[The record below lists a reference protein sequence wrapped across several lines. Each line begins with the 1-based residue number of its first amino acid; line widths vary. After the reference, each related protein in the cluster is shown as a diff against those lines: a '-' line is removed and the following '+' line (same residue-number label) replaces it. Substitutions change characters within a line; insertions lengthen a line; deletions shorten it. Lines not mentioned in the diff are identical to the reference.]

1 MHVAELWRYPVK
13 SLRGEKLESVAVG
26 VDGLEGDRLV
36 HARESSGR
44 VVTSR
49 YRPGLLGLN
58 GTLGPD
64 GEPLIDG
71 KPWTS
76 PASLAKVRAV
86 TAPDVELIRFHGVD
100 HGQRYDVLPLTVLT
114 DGMAHAVGVDHRR
127 FRPNI
132 LIGGVEELA
141 ETRWPGSYLRIGD
154 VLIGIRKRRSRCV
167 MTTFDPDTLEQDPSV
182 LQRVVSSFAGTVA
195 LDCWVEAPG
204 RIAVGDAVEV
214 LSRLGE

>member
-13 SLRGEKLESVAVG
+13 SLRGEQLDAVDVG
-26 VDGLEGDRLV
+26 VDGLDGDRLV
-36 HARESSGR
+36 HARERSGR

-58 GTLGPD
+58 GTLGRD

-71 KPWTS
+71 EPWTLA
-76 PASLAKVRAV
+76 ASLARVRAV

-114 DGMAHAVGVDHRR
+114 DGMARAVGVDHRR

-132 LIGGVEELA
+132 LIGGVEELT
-141 ETRWPGSYLRIGD
+141 ETRWPGSCLAIGE
-154 VLIGIRKRRSRCV
+154 VVIGIRKRRARCV
-167 MTTFDPDTLEQDPSV
+167 MTTFDPDTLEQDPAV
-182 LQRVVSSFAGTVA
+182 LKRVVSSFAGSVA

-204 RIAVGDAVEV
+204 RIAVGDRVEV
-214 LSRLGE
+214 MSRLVE